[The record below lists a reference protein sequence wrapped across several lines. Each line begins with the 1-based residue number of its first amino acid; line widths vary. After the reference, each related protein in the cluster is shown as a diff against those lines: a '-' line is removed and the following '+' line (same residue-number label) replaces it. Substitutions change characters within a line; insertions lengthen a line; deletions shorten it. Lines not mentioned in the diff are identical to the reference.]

1 MGKGSFAPGMMVLM
15 ADGTEKEIENVVK
28 GEEVLTYNTTTNELE
43 ANLVSKTRSLSHGN
57 LINYTLNDGKLLS
70 CSFQQPIYT
79 LDFVIASWDHEG
91 TIESYNSAFECEQ
104 FRCLSLLFNA
114 DTKLFDLEVAA
125 LEPDWSKD
133 DKITYKLEVENN
145 HNYFVQKVLVR
156 E

>member
-28 GEEVLTYNTTTNELE
+28 GDSVLTYNITTNELE
-43 ANLVSKTRSLSHGN
+43 ANLVTKTKSMTHGN
-57 LINYTLNDGKLLS
+57 LINYTLNDGKVLS

-79 LDFVIASWDHEG
+79 LDFVLASWDHEG

-114 DTKLFDLEVAA
+114 DSKLFDIEVAT
-125 LEPDWSKD
+125 LEPDWSKE

-145 HNYFVQKVLVR
+145 QNYFVQKVLVR

>member
-1 MGKGSFAPGMMVLM
+1 MGNGTFAPGMMVLM
-15 ADGTEKEIENVVK
+15 ADGSEKEIENVVK
-28 GEEVLTYNTTTNELE
+28 GDAVLTYNITTGELE
-43 ANLVSKTRSLSHGN
+43 ENLVTKVKSMTHGN

-79 LDFVIASWDHEG
+79 LDFVITSWDPEG
-91 TIESYNSAFECEQ
+91 TIESYNSEFSCEQ

-114 DTKLFDLEVAA
+114 DTKLFDLEVST
-125 LEPDWSKD
+125 LEPDWTKE
-133 DKITYKLEVENN
+133 DKVTHQLEVENN